1 MKKDN
6 KQRVFISDWMSRR
19 PYKNHSSV
27 DVHYLQIAN
36 RVLKVISTDSTC
48 DELIRIIGNEWL
60 MPLSVFLTSY
70 LEDIV
75 SDTRIWESFH
85 IQHQNIYT
93 SPLPFYPC
101 EEYHADEVHLDV
113 VKFLIWY
120 FVNTVQQKTLVFP
133 ENNLIY
139 TIGEKVYELLD
150 EEWETAPENPL
161 LKSCYHIDSDE
172 TDYFK
177 IRDIMEKLLFHS
189 YLFHIDTGVR
199 LLLSQKELV
208 ETSRFDPNFEIYF
221 HGHVVECLH
230 TFHTRLLNLQAKE
243 WLAAILGEDHQLSKD
258 ITNMSKKINGYFLI
272 KGEDK
277 SHILLEHIAS
287 AKKFKLIKEST
298 KLKFTQQDRICYISI
313 VKWQGAWW
321 NSGPLM
327 EMDFDA
333 DLILDE
339 KKSAESI
346 ASVSF
351 LQHKVIDVQAD
362 IDRQLE
368 AFLQYNNGHHF
379 AFMRINKIDRYCKD
393 FMNFYSESLKL
404 SPEEIAASLKSA
416 KDAGFINPSKNI
428 KLQSASIEDTGLVFF
443 NPKSGIEILENLN
456 ACFPMDHNPYY
467 SNADE
472 KTITACINT
481 LLMKDICSSG
491 LVRHWIKLCKEKLV
505 YFESA
510 HGQYIYKNLDIL
522 QRFWK
527 VDNYNTVPTIA
538 YTNEP
543 NTNTEYQ

>member
-6 KQRVFISDWMSRR
+6 RLRVFISDWTSRR
-19 PYKNHSSV
+19 PYKNHSSI
-27 DVHYLQIAN
+27 DVHYLTIAN
-36 RVLKVISTDSTC
+36 RVLKAITSDSTC
-48 DELIRIIGNEWL
+48 DELFRIIGNEWL
-60 MPLSVFLTSY
+60 VPLSVFLTSY

-75 SDTRIWESFH
+75 SDTRIWDSFH
-85 IQHQNIYT
+85 TQHQKIYGT
-93 SPLPFYPC
+93 PLPFYPC
-101 EEYHADEVHLDV
+101 EEYHSDEVHVDV

-133 ENNLIY
+133 ENNLFY
-139 TIGEKVYELLD
+139 GIGEKVYEILD
-150 EEWETAPENPL
+150 QEWETAPENPL
-161 LKSCYHIDSDE
+161 LKSCYHIDSGE

-177 IRDIMEKLLFHS
+177 IRDIMEKLLFHT

-199 LLLSQKELV
+199 LMLSQEELIA
-208 ETSRFDPNFEIYF
+208 TSRYDPHFEIYF

-272 KGEDK
+272 KGEDNN
-277 SHILLEHIAS
+277 HILIEHIAS
-287 AKKFKLIKEST
+287 SKKFKLIKEST
-298 KLKFTQQDRICYISI
+298 KLKFTQEDRICHISI

-339 KKSAESI
+339 KQSPESI

-351 LQHKVIDVQAD
+351 LQHKSIDVQKD
-362 IDRQLE
+362 INRQLE

-379 AFMRINKIDRYCKD
+379 AFMRIHKIGQYCKD
-393 FMNFYSESLKL
+393 FMNFYSEFLKL
-404 SPEEIAASLKSA
+404 STEEKAASLKRA
-416 KDAGFINPSKNI
+416 KKAGFINPSKNI

-443 NPKSGIEILENLN
+443 NPKSGIEIVENLN
-456 ACFPMDHNPYY
+456 ACFPMDHNPYHD
-467 SNADE
+467 NADE

-481 LLMKDICSSG
+481 LIMTDICSAE

-505 YFESA
+505 YFESV
-510 HGQYIYKNLDIL
+510 HGQHIYNNLDL
-522 QRFWK
+522 LVRFWK
-527 VDNYNTVPTIA
+527 VENYITVPTIA

-543 NTNTEYQ
+543 DTNNEYQ

>member
-6 KQRVFISDWMSRR
+6 RQRVFISDWMSRR

-93 SPLPFYPC
+93 SSLPFYPC

-230 TFHTRLLNLQAKE
+230 SFHTRLLNLQAKE

-379 AFMRINKIDRYCKD
+379 AFMRINKIDQYCKD

-404 SPEEIAASLKSA
+404 SHEEIAASLKRA
-416 KDAGFINPSKNI
+416 KEAGYINPSKNI

-443 NPKSGIEILENLN
+443 NPKSGIEIVENLN